1 MTIPII
7 DACEIARQKE
17 FIALIAR
24 LLAESSECSGQKWHY
39 YIHTFGCQL
48 NENDGEKLA
57 GQLDQM
63 GYAET
68 DSPEEAD
75 LILLNTC
82 TIRENAEDR
91 LFGNLGR
98 IKNLRRDKPG
108 LVVILCGC
116 MMKQPEHIERIS
128 RSFKFVDIVFGP
140 QDIHR
145 LPELL
150 YQRLNG
156 QKRIYEVGQED
167 PIAEG
172 LPVHRAR
179 KFRALCSIMFG
190 CNNFCTYCIVP
201 YTRGRERSRQ
211 PSDILIEL
219 RQAAAAG
226 YPEVLLLGQNVNSY
240 GNDLRQSDGQSLNFA
255 GLLTEAAKIPGLRR
269 IRFMTSHPKDISEEL
284 LQIMGSR
291 PAIAPH
297 LHLPLQSG
305 SNRVLQRMNR
315 QYTRERYLEIIRQAR
330 RLIPGLS
337 ISTDLIVGFPGE
349 TEADFA
355 DTLALM
361 DEVHFDSAFTF
372 QYSKRGGT
380 PAAAMPDQVSPEA
393 VRERFG
399 RLVELQDCHSLE
411 SNQKVIGSTEEILIE
426 GTSATAADIFS
437 GRTGSNRLVNF
448 TIPARLDMP
457 AEYRLPDGT
466 ISGASLEG
474 RLAAVRLI
482 RAKTFSLEGEME
494 TLLL

>member
-1 MTIPII
+1 
-7 DACEIARQKE
+7 
-17 FIALIAR
+17 
-24 LLAESSECSGQKWHY
+24 
-39 YIHTFGCQL
+39 
-48 NENDGEKLA
+48 
-57 GQLDQM
+57 
-63 GYAET
+63 
-68 DSPEEAD
+68 
-75 LILLNTC
+75 
-82 TIRENAEDR
+82 
-91 LFGNLGR
+91 
-98 IKNLRRDKPG
+98 
-108 LVVILCGC
+108 
-116 MMKQPEHIERIS
+116 
-128 RSFKFVDIVFGP
+128 
-140 QDIHR
+140 
-145 LPELL
+145 
-150 YQRLNG
+150 
-156 QKRIYEVGQED
+156 
-167 PIAEG
+167 
-172 LPVHRAR
+172 
-179 KFRALCSIMFG
+179 MFG